1 MAVIPVCTLKGIK
14 LSLRISCE
22 MNKESYIL
30 VRGKFI
36 RKTFVRYK
44 GTLGDTRSSIV
55 VVGVMLED
63 AMPMLYG
70 GLIKVPNAPA
80 KERSYDGSWQVQ
92 GIVVEIIGDL
102 NLELVT
108 LWNVKIKREGK
119 LLTKGRTIFARITGP
134 GKVPLGRVV
143 LEHGEQ

>member
-44 GTLGDTRSSIV
+44 GTLGDTSSSIV

-70 GLIKVPNAPA
+70 DSSRFQMHPRKRDLTMEVGKS
-80 KERSYDGSWQVQ
+80 KELSLRLS
-92 GIVVEIIGDL
+92 
-102 NLELVT
+102 VT
-108 LWNVKIKREGK
+108 LIWSWSPCGILKSKGK
-119 LLTKGRTIFARITGP
+119 GNY
-134 GKVPLGRVV
+134 
-143 LEHGEQ
+143 